1 MKAICLLALIICTLF
16 LGACDD
22 VPLYE
27 PDRVVT
33 VAKSFSP
40 DCQAPA
46 EKCG

>member
-1 MKAICLLALIICTLF
+1 MKAICLLALILCALF

-27 PDRVVT
+27 PGAVAT
-33 VAKSFSP
+33 VANSISP